1 MGKTDSIGSMFSFL
15 RQAPKAPKSVT
26 IDIDGRPVE
35 VAVKLSKRASS
46 FRLSLPASGPVLTL
60 PERSRWADAES
71 FLMRHRNWLAA
82 RLPRTAQS
90 MRLEPGMEV
99 PLRGVPHLVVGTG
112 NLRGRVEI
120 LALADLPE
128 LRVPGSPEH
137 QPRRL
142 FDWLKTEALADLTE
156 RSAFHAQRLEV
167 TVKDIKLRSQS
178 SRWGSCSSTGTINYN
193 WRLILAPPFVLD
205 YVAAHEVAHLVEMN
219 HSDAFWATVK
229 RTMPDMERGR
239 AWLKAHGRQ
248 LMAWEPP
255 GKGG

>member
-1 MGKTDSIGSMFSFL
+1 MFSFL
-15 RQAPKAPKSVT
+15 RQAPKPPRSVT
-26 IDIDGRPVE
+26 VEIDGRPVD
-35 VAVKLSKRASS
+35 VAVKISKRATS

-60 PERSRWADAES
+60 PERARWADGEA

-82 RLPRTAQS
+82 RLPRTTRS

-142 FDWLKTEALADLTE
+142 FDWLKAEALSDLSE
-156 RSAFHAQRLEV
+156 RSAVHAARLGV

-178 SRWGSCSSTGTINYN
+178 SRWGSCSSTGSINYN

-229 RTMPDMERGR
+229 RTLPDMERGR

-255 GKGG
+255 GNNG